1 MRHGLVFFF
10 MKLSTMLCSLIKYA
24 FQLSIRAINNFV
36 HHSKLSINQVS
47 YVLILRKIAG
57 PHVATHR

>member
-1 MRHGLVFFF
+1 
-10 MKLSTMLCSLIKYA
+10 MLCSLIKYA

-47 YVLILRKIAG
+47 YFLILRKIAG